1 MRKRTS
7 KSSLGIIRSEK
18 NISQQELADMT
29 GISLRCIKYY
39 EALVQI
45 PSLKNAYKIS
55 QSLNTDLET
64 LFPYAEISSE
74 K

>member
-1 MRKRTS
+1 MRRRTS
-7 KSSLGIIRSEK
+7 KSSLGTIRSEK

-39 EALVQI
+39 EALTQI

-55 QSLNTDLET
+55 KSLNTDLET